1 MRRWID
7 ELSFP
12 TRVMLVAAVILVTV
26 AVILWRAP

>member
-12 TRVMLVAAVILVTV
+12 TRVMLVAVGILVT

>member
-7 ELSFP
+7 ELSFRA
-12 TRVMLVAAVILVTV
+12 RVVLIAVVLLVTA

>member
-12 TRVMLVAAVILVTV
+12 TRVMLVAVVILVT
-26 AVILWRAP
+26 AAIIWRAP

>member
-7 ELSFP
+7 ESFRA
-12 TRVMLVAAVILVTV
+12 RVALIAVVLLVTA

>member
-12 TRVMLVAAVILVTV
+12 TRVMLVAVVILVT